1 MSGPSGRA
9 PGALPVPPSLHLSS
23 RRCLLARTFSLRE
36 TQDMNASSGRN
47 SSLSGTRMVE
57 YTTAVHVP
65 LYIWMDPYAD
75 FE

>member
-1 MSGPSGRA
+1 
-9 PGALPVPPSLHLSS
+9 
-23 RRCLLARTFSLRE
+23 
-36 TQDMNASSGRN
+36 MNASSGRN

-75 FE
+75 FEGAGDLLGRQAPGRRLAAVQQRFSFF